1 MNTDDSGRRSSQGA
15 ININVKRFWASKV
28 TSFANHTYEHFVFFS
43 GSFVEENLSE
53 KLANSCLRH
62 THTQT
67 FMNKTVLC
75 KQWENIYTLDLTYA
89 LTKHRPSV
97 QIKQISLDVSSPFRN
112 PPRDVEL
119 RGTHFKTETPV
130 T

>member
-62 THTQT
+62 THT
-67 FMNKTVLC
+67 
-75 KQWENIYTLDLTYA
+75 NI
-89 LTKHRPSV
+89 HEQNSV
-97 QIKQISLDVSSPFRN
+97 MQAMGEYIHP
-112 PPRDVEL
+112 
-119 RGTHFKTETPV
+119 
-130 T
+130 